1 MRASREDEGLRF
13 AGDERSAGEVP
24 ARSVLWLCI
33 GSGSL
38 HGSASREAGSDSPV
52 TVALFTRT
60 PNASTSRQSAGRMS
74 PASSRIRSPGT
85 RSLAGSS
92 RTAPERMT
100 FVAFGKSFLR
110 AASACPARYACQN
123 ENTPLIK
130 ITPTIAN
137 PSVAIPCPGSRHS
150 AKNASAAAIHRMI
163 AKKCANSLARVSN
176 SASRATSSTSFAPN
190 STRRL
195 RASASLSPVSPLF
208 ILAKAPATVRR

>member
-13 AGDERSAGEVP
+13 AGDERGAGEVP

-110 AASACPARYACQN
+110 AAYACQN